1 MWTSWMSLAQK
12 ILIADEDSQLRL
24 ALAEQLSVNGD
35 FITVQADTAAK
46 ALSQVQDEQPDLII
60 LQDQFAD
67 MEGNEIVKTLR
78 RDGYKNPILVL
89 TPQISDADMIQ
100 GYEAGVNDYIIK
112 PFRFALLLSRI
123 RAQIRQYEANDDSVF
138 TIGPYSFRPGAKQ
151 LSNEADLKIKLTE
164 KETAILRFLYKADL
178 HVVAKETLL
187 SEVWGYNPNVTTH
200 TLETHIY
207 RLRQKIEDDPANAKL
222 LVTDAGGYKLVR

>member
-1 MWTSWMSLAQK
+1 MSLARK
-12 ILIADEDSQLRL
+12 ILIANEDSQLRL
-24 ALAEQLSVNGD
+24 ALSEQLQINQD
-35 FITVQADTAAK
+35 FISIQADSAAK
-46 ALSQVQDEQPDLII
+46 VLSQVQEEQPDLII
-60 LQDQFAD
+60 IQDQFAD
-67 MEGNEIVKTLR
+67 SEGGEVVKTLR
-78 RDGYKNPILVL
+78 KEGYKNPILML
-89 TPQISDADMIQ
+89 TPHISDADMIQ

-123 RAQIRQYEANDDSVF
+123 KAQIRQYEASDDSVF
-138 TIGPYSFRPGAKQ
+138 TFGPYSFRPGAKQ
-151 LSNEADLKIKLTE
+151 LSNDADQKIKLTE
-164 KETAILRFLYKADL
+164 KETAILRFLYKAEMQ
-178 HVVAKETLL
+178 VVAKETLL

>member
-1 MWTSWMSLAQK
+1 MSLARK

-24 ALAEQLSVNGD
+24 ALSEQLLVNRD
-35 FITVQADTAAK
+35 FIPIQADSAANIF
-46 ALSQVQDEQPDLII
+46 SQIHEEQPDLII
-60 LQDQFAD
+60 MQDQFAD
-67 MEGNEIVKTLR
+67 IEGGEVVKTLR
-78 RDGYKNPILVL
+78 RDGFKNPILML
-89 TPQISDADMIQ
+89 TSQISDADMIQ

-112 PFRFALLLSRI
+112 PFRFTLLLSRI
-123 RAQIRQYEANDDSVF
+123 KAQIRQYEAIDDSVF
-138 TIGPYSFRPGAKQ
+138 VIGPYSFRPGAKQ
-151 LSNEADLKIKLTE
+151 LSNDADHKIKLTE

-178 HVVAKETLL
+178 QVVAKETLL

-207 RLRQKIEDDPANAKL
+207 RLRQKIEDDPTNAKL

>member
-1 MWTSWMSLAQK
+1 MSLAQK
-12 ILIADEDSQLRL
+12 ILIADEDSHLRL
-24 ALAEQLSVNGD
+24 ALSEQLLVNRD
-35 FITVQADTAAK
+35 FITLHAESAAQV
-46 ALSQVQDEQPDLII
+46 LSQVQNEQPDLII

-67 MEGNEIVKTLR
+67 MEGSEIVKTLR
-78 RDGYKNPILVL
+78 RDGYKNPILML
-89 TPQISDADMIQ
+89 TTQMSDADMIQ

-123 RAQIRQYEANDDSVF
+123 RAQIRQHEASDDSVF
-138 TIGPYSFRPGAKQ
+138 TIGPYAFRPGAKQ
-151 LSNEADLKIKLTE
+151 LTHESDLKIKLTE

-178 HVVAKETLL
+178 RVVAKETLL

-207 RLRQKIEDDPANAKL
+207 RLRQKIEDDPTNAKL
-222 LVTDAGGYKLVR
+222 LVTEAGGYKLVR